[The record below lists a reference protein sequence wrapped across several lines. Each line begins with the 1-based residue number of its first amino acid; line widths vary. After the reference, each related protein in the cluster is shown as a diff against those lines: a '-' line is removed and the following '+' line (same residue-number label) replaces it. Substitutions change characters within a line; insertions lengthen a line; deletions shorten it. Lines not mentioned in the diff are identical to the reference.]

1 MQQKADPRPESLVDR
16 LHDVAPER
24 LQDAGD
30 RARQIASDLTEQA
43 RYYGE
48 QVQDAARQFKP
59 FVERSLK
66 EQPMTTLAGA
76 VVIGFLLGAIW
87 KK

>member
-1 MQQKADPRPESLVDR
+1 MQQKPDPRPESLVDR
-16 LHDVAPER
+16 LHHVAPER
-24 LQDAGD
+24 LQDTGD
-30 RARQIASDLTEQA
+30 RARQIVSGVTEQA

-48 QVQDAARQFKP
+48 QAQDAARQFKP

-66 EQPMTTLAGA
+66 EQPITTLAGA